1 MINLTPKFDFND
13 LLVPPCE
20 ISDINSRKDVNV
32 YDENGMLP
40 LFTAPMD
47 TVIDWENFKI
57 FEEQKIYPIIPRT
70 SVTDYKTAYPC
81 WTAISLKT
89 FKEVY
94 GNLDFEFTEKKH
106 ILIDIANGHMRDLLQ
121 SVEKTKAFYGEK
133 LVLMIGNIANPGT
146 FKILSDA
153 GADFVRV
160 GIGNGA
166 GCLTTQNT
174 GIGYP
179 MASLIY
185 EIRQLN
191 PISSTGAKLVADG
204 GLKDFADICKALALG
219 ANYCMVGSILNK
231 TLESAGET
239 FRANV
244 HHTDGYTEPGEK
256 VNQYHQNVKMA
267 FQSGAKFYKKF
278 RGMSTKEVQ
287 RAMGNEAI
295 RTSEGVTRMQPVEYT
310 LAGWVDNFKDYL
322 ATHMSYV
329 GTRTLEEFT
338 GNVPLISITQNSFLR
353 FKK

>member
-1 MINLTPKFDFND
+1 MVNTTPKFDFND
-13 LLVPPCE
+13 LLVPPLE
-20 ISDINSRKDVNV
+20 ISNINSRKEINV

-47 TVIDWENFKI
+47 TVIDWENFKY

-70 SVTDYKTAYPC
+70 FVNDYTTTFPC

-89 FKEVY
+89 FKETY
-94 GNLDFEFTEKKH
+94 GNLDFEFQGKKR
-106 ILIDIANGHMRDLLQ
+106 ILIDIANGHMRDLLE
-121 SVEKTKAFYGEK
+121 SVEKTKSYYRDN
-133 LVLMIGNIANPGT
+133 LILMVGNIANPNT
-146 FKILSDA
+146 FKILNDA

-174 GIGYP
+174 VIGYP
-179 MASLIY
+179 MASLID
-185 EIRQLN
+185 EIRMLN
-191 PISSTGAKLVADG
+191 PVDTTHAKLVADG

-256 VNQYHQNVKMA
+256 VNQYSENVKLA
-267 FQSGAKFYKKF
+267 FKSGAKFYKKF

-287 RAMGNEAI
+287 RALGNEAI

-310 LAGWVDNFKDYL
+310 LDGWVDNFKDYL
-322 ATHMSYV
+322 ATHMSYT
-329 GTRTLEEFT
+329 GTRILKEFI
-338 GNVPLISITQNSFLR
+338 GKVQIISITQNSFLR